1 MKQAPCRALQG
12 QHPRQHPPTAAAASP
27 SLASL
32 ASFACLPRACNL
44 LHQSFV
50 DFCPPDSSQV
60 QPISPAHDLEVLV
73 PCPSSSLVS
82 RLSPLVSRL
91 SSLRLSGSPSLRALY
106 PRFPSPVILRR
117 LFKGASTT
125 QGALQPFASSTSS
138 RRLPSVSVP
147 PAEPPPCR
155 ASRADTQTW
164 EAALTYS
171 GEPRRP

>member
-91 SSLRLSGSPSLRALY
+91 SSLRLSGSPALRLSGLFTRVSPPPSSFAASSKARQRHKAPYNRLL
-106 PRFPSPVILRR
+106 PRPRQDVCPPSPSRQPNRRHVGHRGRTRKRGRR
-117 LFKGASTT
+117 L
-125 QGALQPFASSTSS
+125 
-138 RRLPSVSVP
+138 
-147 PAEPPPCR
+147 
-155 ASRADTQTW
+155 
-164 EAALTYS
+164 
-171 GEPRRP
+171 